1 MIDHHVDMMGG
12 ERATVR
18 RGVLDEQ
25 IEQWGVTFASWPAA
39 GVLAGAPVD
48 LRALERAA
56 ALVRPAAVGEGA
68 RDWEV
73 LEATM
78 VGLHASAGVADSLAM
93 LWDVRGVF
101 SFGSADPHGVGGVD
115 AARLP
120 RRRPTFSLLAY
131 DAARLEDLIRRP
143 MPRLNVPMF
152 TEPLPV
158 YAGLRAAFPPLVTR
172 LDQVVPVATIK
183 LIGRWMRR
191 FRRMAAAARRGNASL
206 ARRLRPED
214 LWLPQDLHTV
224 PAARG
229 WVWDLRP
236 LARGLPAQVIA
247 AGEARVQDDLNRWA
261 ISIFGIDYPD
271 RAIIDEC
278 LRGFCDDSTVEIG
291 SLLCAPHSGALAFF
305 DQAEAKIAKS
315 VLKGWAEDH
324 ERLPMWPIR
333 CCPYSVVD
341 ESAKA
346 LAPKFRLTN
355 DLSWPKP
362 GVLLEPHGLASPSL
376 NDAMDRSAWPPVA
389 LPRLAQMSSAMMVL
403 KASGA
408 PVLAWKVDAE
418 AFYRKIGRRPDQV
431 WRQAMVTPSGNWQ
444 IDWRGQFGD
453 ASVAVKALR
462 HSDHMASV
470 VKQRLRQFDATYPSR
485 DPIVLAWQ
493 RERSRLA
500 RELGV
505 SPEELEPFHD
515 ERWAVLHMY
524 GQFVDDGGGASIDDP
539 LFDELG
545 CPLLG
550 PDGEQLSRARQHLE
564 LVEDVFEAFGHLS
577 SQEKR
582 MFGSRI
588 ELLGVDLDLVEGRMR
603 LAAGKRE
610 RYAALCRESAACQ
623 VMHLSEFRELL
634 GKLTFASIVYPKGRQ
649 WVAPCWRSFKLSL
662 RSPGSQKIF
671 ITRHVRV
678 ALLRWASELE
688 DSDHVGVPMACR
700 EWVPLYGAP
709 GVGVI
714 YADASGEE
722 GWAAWTFVSGVVYMV
737 SGVWGPLDLD
747 LIIADKELIA
757 STIGLFVLGE
767 AHHFQYVWEFTD
779 NTVALS
785 AIRSLTPSTPL
796 SQRLCAARV
805 VWCSDR
811 SVFVMAERITSANNE
826 WADIG
831 SRPVTR
837 GGPAAVATA
846 AAALGFEFVD
856 FHVIDWREIL

>member
-1 MIDHHVDMMGG
+1 MIDQHVDGNVEG
-12 ERATVR
+12 ATAR
-18 RGVLDEQ
+18 RGVLGMQ

-56 ALVRPAAVGEGA
+56 ALVRPSSVGEGA

-73 LEATM
+73 LDA
-78 VGLHASAGVADSLAM
+78 VVDGLQVQRSLGELDSPTM
-93 LWDVRGVF
+93 LWDVRGAF
-101 SFGSADPHGVGGVD
+101 YFGSADPHGMGDID
-115 AARLP
+115 AVRLP
-120 RRRPTFSLLAY
+120 RKRATFSLLAY

-143 MPRLNVPMF
+143 MPRLNMPMR

-158 YAGLRAAFPPLVTR
+158 YAGLLSAFPPLVTR
-172 LDQVVPVATIK
+172 LDQVVPVATIR

-214 LWLPQDLHTV
+214 LWLPESSHTV

-229 WVWDLRP
+229 WIWDLRP
-236 LARGLPAQVIA
+236 LARGLPAQVIV
-247 AGEARVQDDLNRWA
+247 AGEARVRDDLNRQA

-278 LRGFCDDSTVEIG
+278 LRGFCDDSTVEVG
-291 SLLCAPHSGALAFF
+291 SLFCAPHSGALAFF

-431 WRQAMVTPSGNWQ
+431 WRQAMVTPAGNWQ

-453 ASVAVKALR
+453 ASMAVKALR

-470 VKQRLRQFDATYPSR
+470 VKQRLRQFDTAYPSR

-500 RELGV
+500 LELGV
-505 SPEELEPFHD
+505 LLAELEPFYD

-524 GQFVDDGGGASIDDP
+524 GQFVDDGGGASIDDL
-539 LFDELG
+539 LFDEFG
-545 CPLLG
+545 RPMLG
-550 PDGEQLSRARQHLE
+550 PNGEQLSRARAHLE
-564 LVEDVFEAFGHLS
+564 LVEDVFDAFGHVS
-577 SQEKR
+577 SPEKR
-582 MFGSRI
+582 MFGARI
-588 ELLGVDLDLVEGRMR
+588 ELLGVDLDLDEGRMR
-603 LAAGKRE
+603 LASGKRE
-610 RYAALCRESAACQ
+610 RYAALCRASAASEFIQ
-623 VMHLSEFRELL
+623 LAEFRELL

-649 WVAPCWRSFKLSL
+649 WVAPCWRSFKISL
-662 RSPGSQKIF
+662 RSPALKVF
-671 ITRHVRV
+671 VTRHVRK
-678 ALLRWASELE
+678 ALLLWASELE
-688 DSDHVGVPMACR
+688 DPEHVGVPMACR
-700 EWVPLYGAP
+700 EWMPLYGAP

-737 SGVWGPLDLD
+737 SGVWGPLDID

-805 VWCSDR
+805 IWCSDR

-837 GGPAAVATA
+837 GGPAAVASMA
-846 AAALGFEFVD
+846 ASLGFEFVD
-856 FHVIDWREIL
+856 FHVVDWREIL